1 MIDFA
6 MFPPEFNSTRMYAG
20 PGSGPMLAAATAWNG
35 LSADLESAASSYQSV
50 ISGLTDG
57 PWLGPASMS
66 MAAAAATYLGWMNT
80 TAAQAAQTAGQIHM
94 FAAAFDAAFA
104 ATVPPPVI
112 AANRA
117 QLMALV
123 ATNFLGQNTPAIMA
137 TEAQYTEM
145 WAQDAAA
152 MYGYAGS
159 AAVASQV
166 SPWATP
172 VQNTNLA
179 GLAAQHATAGAGGA
193 ANAQTVGSQTLS
205 AGTQALQSLA
215 SPASSTAPFGSG
227 LSPVETDLLME
238 LINPADI
245 SVVMYPGVY
254 GMMLPTQ
261 MLGVFSQVARGAAT
275 PAAGG
280 AAATAAKPLPV
291 AAPHPVAGP
300 ASAPR
305 AVTAGMGQAN
315 SLGNTLGRMSVPQ
328 SWAAATT
335 PPAPMLGGVPLGAVP
350 LAAPGTGVGAG
361 SAAPL
366 MFGGLPQATAAGG
379 KGAGNY
385 GLRPAGVMA
394 RPPAAGYAPLTA
406 SVPTTTDGLTL
417 PPPVPGYKPAIIYLP
432 TNGHALPTN
441 GHVPVGV

>member
-6 MFPPEFNSTRMYAG
+6 LFPPEFNSARMYAG

-66 MAAAAATYLGWMNT
+66 MAAAAATYLGWMTT
-80 TAAQAAQTAGQIHM
+80 TAAQAAQTAGQTQM
-94 FAAAFDAAFA
+94 FAAAFEAAFA
-104 ATVPPPVI
+104 ATVPPPLIV
-112 AANRA
+112 ANRA
-117 QLMALV
+117 QLAALV

-137 TEAQYTEM
+137 TEAAYAEM
-145 WAQDAAA
+145 WAQDAGA

-159 AAVASQV
+159 AAVASRV
-166 SPWATP
+166 SPWTTP

-179 GLAAQHATAGAGGA
+179 AQHANAGASGA
-193 ANAQTVGSQTLS
+193 ANAQTAGSQALS
-205 AGTQALQSLA
+205 AGTQALQSMA

-227 LSPVETDLLME
+227 LSPLETDLLME
-238 LINPADI
+238 LINPADV
-245 SVVMYPGVY
+245 SVIMYPGVY

-275 PAAGG
+275 PAAGS
-280 AAATAAKPLPV
+280 AAANAAKPAQMV
-291 AAPHPVAGP
+291 
-300 ASAPR
+300 APR
-305 AVTAGMGQAN
+305 AAAGAPAAARAVSAGMGQAP

-328 SWAAATT
+328 GWAAASA
-335 PPAPMLGGVPLGAVP
+335 PAAPLLGGVPLGAVP
-350 LAAPGTGVGAG
+350 LAASGTGVGAG

-366 MFGGLPQATAAGG
+366 MFGGIPQGAGAGG
-379 KGAGNY
+379 KGAAPY
-385 GLRPAGVMA
+385 GLRPTGVMA
-394 RPPAAGYAPLTA
+394 HPPDAGYPLAA
-406 SVPTTTDGLTL
+406 SVPTTADGLAL

-432 TNGHALPTN
+432 TNGQAPATA
-441 GHVPVGV
+441 

>member
-6 MFPPEFNSTRMYAG
+6 MFPPEFNSARMYAG

-66 MAAAAATYLGWMNT
+66 MAAAAATYMEWMNT
-80 TAAQAAQTAGQIHM
+80 TAAQAAQTASQTQM

-104 ATVPPPVI
+104 ATVPPPMI

-123 ATNFLGQNTPAIMA
+123 ATHLLGQNTPAIMA
-137 TEAQYTEM
+137 TEAQYAEM

-166 SPWATP
+166 SPWSTP

-179 GLAAQHATAGAGGA
+179 GLAAQHANAGAGTT
-193 ANAQTVGSQTLS
+193 ANAQTMGSQALS
-205 AGTQALQSLA
+205 AGTQALQSMA
-215 SPASSTAPFGSG
+215 SPGSASAPLGSG
-227 LSPVETDLLME
+227 LSPIETDLLME
-238 LINPADI
+238 LINPADV

-280 AAATAAKPLPV
+280 AAANAAKPAQV
-291 AAPHPVAGP
+291 AAPRVAGGAASAPHPVV
-300 ASAPR
+300 S
-305 AVTAGMGQAN
+305 AGMGQAP

-328 SWAAATT
+328 GWAAAA
-335 PPAPMLGGVPLGAVP
+335 PPMLGGAPLGAVP
-350 LAAPGTGVGAG
+350 LAPPAAGVGAG

-366 MFGGLPQATAAGG
+366 MFGGIPQAAAGAGG
-379 KGAGNY
+379 KGAANY
-385 GLRPAGVMA
+385 GLRSTGVMA

-406 SVPTTTDGLTL
+406 TVPTSADGLAL
-417 PPPVPGYKPAIIYLP
+417 PPAVPGYKPAIIYLP

>member
-6 MFPPEFNSTRMYAG
+6 MFPPEFNSARMYAG

-35 LSADLESAASSYQSV
+35 LSADLESTASSYQSV

-66 MAAAAATYLGWMNT
+66 MAAAAATYMGWMNT
-80 TAAQAAQTAGQIHM
+80 TAAQAAQTAGQTQM

-137 TEAQYTEM
+137 TEAQYGEM

-166 SPWATP
+166 SPWTTP

-193 ANAQTVGSQTLS
+193 ANAQTTGSQALS

-215 SPASSTAPFGSG
+215 SPASSAPLGSG
-227 LSPVETDLLME
+227 LSPIEVDLLME
-238 LINPADI
+238 LVNPADV

-254 GMMLPTQ
+254 GMMLPIQ
-261 MLGVFSQVARGAAT
+261 MMGVFSQMARGAAV

-280 AAATAAKPLPV
+280 AAANAAKPLQ
-291 AAPHPVAGP
+291 ALAPHGTAGP
-300 ASAPR
+300 ASALNR
-305 AVTAGMGQAN
+305 GVSAGMGQAN
-315 SLGNTLGRMSVPQ
+315 SVGSSLGRMSVPQ
-328 SWAAATT
+328 NWAAAA
-335 PPAPMLGGVPLGAVP
+335 PAPMLGGLPLGAVP
-350 LAAPGTGVGAG
+350 LAPPATGVGAG
-361 SAAPL
+361 SGAPL
-366 MFGGLPQATAAGG
+366 MFGGLPRAAAAGG
-379 KGAGNY
+379 AGAGTY
-385 GLRPAGVMA
+385 GVRPTAVMA
-394 RPPAAGYAPLTA
+394 RPPAAGYGPLPA
-406 SVPTTTDGLTL
+406 SVPTTADGIAL
-417 PPPVPGYKPAIIYLP
+417 PPPVPGYKPAIVYLP
-432 TNGHALPTN
+432 TNGHAPAT
-441 GHVPVGV
+441 G